1 VFIAE
6 LFFEFCQT
14 QLLVTNGASS
24 HSKSDNHSQL
34 TNVAFSSIAES
45 SSSHKGGR
53 LKSSSNPTQALQQL
67 TSQKEKL
74 AALPEEKRKQI
85 EEREKWGKAA
95 ARMEGVKVA
104 DDEARLKK
112 AAKRREKEKV
122 KSKKAWYDFL
132 FVTVLKSIL
141 TFKQDG
147 AKGAARSKYGD
158 ETEEKSGQY
167 C

>member
-1 VFIAE
+1 
-6 LFFEFCQT
+6 
-14 QLLVTNGASS
+14 
-24 HSKSDNHSQL
+24 
-34 TNVAFSSIAES
+34 
-45 SSSHKGGR
+45 
-53 LKSSSNPTQALQQL
+53 
-67 TSQKEKL
+67 
-74 AALPEEKRKQI
+74 
-85 EEREKWGKAA
+85 
-95 ARMEGVKVA
+95 MEGVKVA